1 MTSEADCIQALRDAA
16 SELGESPTK
25 AQYEELG
32 VTPASGT
39 IQRVMDSWNGA
50 KKAAGLETNHSR
62 GSRLGTKPAD
72 VSLPD
77 GSSWADLSQDQRWHY
92 RNAARNQ
99 QRTLNRRAKHR
110 AWVCEYK
117 RDSDGCCRC
126 GEADPACLDFHHR
139 DDTEKEMTISKMI
152 TTASRSRSSALRWTS
167 VTSSV
172 LTAIE
177 KNIMRS
183 RLGFDRQQPDR
194 WMAMSDIAV

>member
-1 MTSEADCIQALRDAA
+1 MTSEEDCVRALRSAA
-16 SELGESPTK
+16 VVLGESPTK

-50 KKAAGLETNHSR
+50 KKAAGLETNHCR

-72 VSLPD
+72 VSLPN

-92 RNAARNQ
+92 KNADRNQ

-110 AWVCEYK
+110 AWVYEYK

-139 DDTEKEMTISKMI
+139 DDTDKEMTISKMI
-152 TTASRSRSSALRWTS
+152 TYGFSKSKLRAEMDKCDILCANCHRKEHHEVPTGVRPTTAGQ
-167 VTSSV
+167 VDGD
-172 LTAIE
+172 E
-177 KNIMRS
+177 
-183 RLGFDRQQPDR
+183 
-194 WMAMSDIAV
+194 